1 MHGMQ
6 GAKAKPVRAKKAAP
20 AKTETAGDNKDP
32 FASSSAP
39 AGYATPVADKQK

>member
-20 AKTETAGDNKDP
+20 AKTETAGDNKDT